1 MNDMRFENLSIAQE
15 LPLDYDLLVAALGY
29 ESRAISVASELA
41 RFCRRC
47 IAIGFSRNNEEL
59 SYPANKSW
67 FIENK
72 AQVFD
77 KIEDEDFA
85 DKLTSEL
92 AQVVSRSKVVS
103 RIAIDISCLNRYRLA
118 CAFAILIPML
128 LERRILVDV
137 WYSLASFQP
146 PRVQPIR
153 NEVVGPIHAEFAGW
167 FSDPGRPL
175 AMIAGLGYEQGK
187 IMGATEYLQASRV
200 IAFSPISPIAEYEGH
215 VETANRT
222 LLRELGER
230 DVIRYLVSDP
240 ARTLAI
246 LDSSIRG
253 LEETHNVVILPLG
266 PKIFTVSALLA
277 QRYHS
282 EASVWRVSSGR
293 HDAPRDIKPS
303 GHLYGLGIRFD

>member
-1 MNDMRFENLSIAQE
+1 MNDMHFANLSITQE
-15 LPLDYDLLVAALGY
+15 RPNSYDLLVAALGY
-29 ESRAISVASELA
+29 ESRAISVASKLA
-41 RFCRRC
+41 HCCRRC
-47 IAIGFSRNNEEL
+47 IAIGFSRNNTDI

-72 AQVFD
+72 IQVFD
-77 KIEDEDFA
+77 NIEDENFA
-85 DKLTSEL
+85 DRLTSEL
-92 AQVVSRSKVVS
+92 TRVVLQSEEIS
-103 RIAIDISCLNRYRLA
+103 RIAIDVSCLNRFRLA
-118 CAFAILIPML
+118 CTFAILLPML

-146 PRVQPIR
+146 PQERPIR
-153 NEVVGPIHAEFAGW
+153 NEVVGPVHADFAGW

-175 AMIAGLGYEQGK
+175 ALIAGLGYEQGK

-200 IAFSPISPIAEYEGH
+200 IAFSPISQIAEYEGH
-215 VETANRT
+215 VEIANRS
-222 LLRELGER
+222 LLRELSDR
-230 DVIRYLVSDP
+230 DIIKYSVGDP

-266 PKIFTVSALLA
+266 PKLFTVCALLA

-282 EASVWRVSSGR
+282 ESSVWRVSSGR
-293 HDAPRDIKPS
+293 HDAPRDVKPS
-303 GHLYGLGIRFD
+303 GYFYGLGIRPD